1 MHVFY
6 VVSLESN
13 KPEEKLKKKQ
23 FFSHVGVEPI
33 LPEFNRAT
41 VGS

>member
-13 KPEEKLKKKQ
+13 KPEEKLKKKKKKKKKKICPNTSYQ
-23 FFSHVGVEPI
+23 KS
-33 LPEFNRAT
+33 N
-41 VGS
+41 